1 MQEMISYKIYGAGAP
16 VLLIHGF
23 GEDSRI
29 WNHQIDFLK
38 TSCQLIVPDL
48 RGSGASAA
56 LPPPGSIEQMAEDIL
71 QILNEERTEVCTV
84 IGHSMGG
91 YIALA
96 LMEKYPHRFHALGL
110 IHSTAYADNEEK
122 KQARLKSIEFI
133 QQNSAYEFI
142 KATIPNLF
150 ADKFKQEH
158 TGLVAELIEQ
168 GRQFSKEVLIGYYT
182 AMINRPARTT
192 LLQQTNKPVL
202 FFIGSE
208 DKAVNPAD
216 ALQQASLPAITMI
229 KYIEEIAHMGMWEA
243 TSVLNRTLEEF
254 LQLVQQINRPTALS
268 NSK

>member
-1 MQEMISYKIYGAGAP
+1 MQEMISYKIYGEGPP

-23 GEDSRI
+23 GEDSCI

-38 TSCQLIVPDL
+38 TYCQLIVPDL

-56 LPPPGSIEQMAEDIL
+56 LLAPGSIEQMAEDVLEIM
-71 QILNEERTEVCTV
+71 NKEKTEVCTV

-96 LMEKYPHRFHALGL
+96 LMEKVPHRFHAL
-110 IHSTAYADNEEK
+110 E
-122 KQARLKSIEFI
+122 SIEFI
-133 QQNSAYEFI
+133 QQNSAYEFV

-150 ADKFKQEH
+150 ADKFKQEYP
-158 TGLVAELIEQ
+158 GLVAELIEQ

-192 LLQQTNKPVL
+192 LLQQTNKPIL

-216 ALQQASLPAITMI
+216 ALQQASLPAITKV
-229 KYIEEIAHMGMWEA
+229 KYVEQIAHMGMWEA
-243 TSVLNRTLEEF
+243 TSVLNQTLEEF

-268 NSK
+268 K